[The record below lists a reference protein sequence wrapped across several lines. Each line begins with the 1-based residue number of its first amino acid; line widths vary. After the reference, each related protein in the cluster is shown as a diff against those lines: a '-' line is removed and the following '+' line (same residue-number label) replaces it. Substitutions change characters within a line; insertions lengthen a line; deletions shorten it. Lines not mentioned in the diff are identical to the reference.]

1 MSAPMEVRTARVI
14 VAPQGEPIFSELAT
28 IISIDDEPGGEF
40 ITVEQ
45 HGRDLGKIAI
55 EVAEWPTIREVIN
68 DMIAQC
74 RP

>member
-1 MSAPMEVRTARVI
+1 MTMEVRTARVI
-14 VAPQGEPIFSELAT
+14 VAPKDEPIFSELAT
-28 IISIDDEPGGEF
+28 TISIDDESGGEF

-55 EVAEWPTIREVIN
+55 EVAEWPTLRDAIN
-68 DMIAQC
+68 DMIARC